1 MALATSEPAVVDGVM
16 LAGTELEPSGHGEPD
31 VDGHVALLPTLDPT
45 TMGWTA
51 RDWYLGEHRA
61 QLFDSAGNA
70 GATVWWRGRVVGGWA
85 ARPDG
90 GGDRWV
96 AALQE
101 LDDAAFEGGPLD
113 QHVAVAGRAAEADVG
128 AQPVDEPGVAAAGV
142 ASLEPDHV
150 AQQQREHGMA

>member
-1 MALATSEPAVVDGVM
+1 MFDFVASRMMTVRPKMTMLPPICVNAWASQSSRNGRLRKTSSAPPSSSSPVSPFGAAVASSGWDVTGRRGPTAAVDRGVTAL
-16 LAGTELEPSGHGEPD
+16 H
-31 VDGHVALLPTLDPT
+31 
-45 TMGWTA
+45 
-51 RDWYLGEHRA
+51 
-61 QLFDSAGNA
+61 
-70 GATVWWRGRVVGGWA
+70 
-85 ARPDG
+85 
-90 GGDRWV
+90 
-96 AALQE
+96 E